1 MTITFNS
8 DILDNP
14 NLKPVH
20 INLFLQLVKVSTFG
34 EVEMSVTKI
43 MELINCRNRKSVIEY
58 LRTLEDNNLLTI
70 NSVNGI
76 TNIYKLNQEYFVK

>member
-34 EVEMSVTKI
+34 KVEMSVTKI
-43 MELINCRNRKSVIEY
+43 MKLINCRNRKSVIEY